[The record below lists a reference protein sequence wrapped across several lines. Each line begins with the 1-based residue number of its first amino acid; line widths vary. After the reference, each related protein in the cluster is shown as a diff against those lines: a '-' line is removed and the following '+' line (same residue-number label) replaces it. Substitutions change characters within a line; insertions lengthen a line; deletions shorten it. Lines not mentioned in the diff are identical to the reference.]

1 MTVATPEIEPADRP
15 GIRRNDRGELVLSM
29 EALRP
34 KPRWLEVT
42 DASSGDLVQLRISGN
57 LPLDKML
64 ELQGL
69 ERDLTSAEASES
81 SATAALQHFTDL
93 LNELINKDNPDLPDD
108 FRLEMGIAEATH
120 LLVFLATPDDSIA
133 EAFAKAITQGGA
145 EKPDG
150 ASDDAHALARDAGLE
165 TSGEGKKADPLR
177 SKKRS
182 SSHSSR
188 SARSTTGRRSG
199 GSSRAAPG
207 KRSASTSGSRSAGT
221 KSAKQTD

>member
-1 MTVATPEIEPADRP
+1 MTAAAPETETADRP
-15 GIRRNDRGELVLSM
+15 GVRRNDRGELVLSM

-34 KPRWLEVT
+34 KPRWLEVK

-57 LPLDKML
+57 LSLDKML

-69 ERDLTSAEASES
+69 ERELTSAEASES
-81 SATAALQHFTDL
+81 SATAALQHFTEL
-93 LNELINKDNPDLPDD
+93 LNGLISEDNPDLPDD

-120 LLVFLATPDDSIA
+120 LLIFLATPDDSIA

-150 ASDDAHALARDAGLE
+150 ASDDAHALAREAGLE
-165 TSGEGKKADPLR
+165 VEKAEKAAPLR

-182 SSHSSR
+182 SSRSSR

-207 KRSASTSGSRSAGT
+207 KRSASTSGSRSAS
-221 KSAKQTD
+221 KQSAKQTD